1 MVFLGWSL
9 LMEARLIKYSTPRRK
24 INQLENLGH
33 YYSQMNGMKILRRIK
48 ERRKSARNVDFEVTF
63 IV

>member
-33 YYSQMNGMKILRRIK
+33 YYSQMNGMKILRR
-48 ERRKSARNVDFEVTF
+48 RKSARNVDFEVTF